1 MSFCSKCGAR
11 LNEGATFC
19 SNCGAP
25 QEVPAQQAWTSS
37 KQQGWPPGQQT
48 WPNEQQF
55 HPQDIESNK
64 VMAILAYFGILVLIP
79 LFAAKES
86 KFARYHV
93 NQGLVLFIAEVAY
106 GIVYAVLSSIIWA
119 ISWRLYFITRIIG
132 FFSLVFLVLSVIGI
146 VNAVNGQAK
155 ELPVIGKI
163 KILK

>member
-1 MSFCSKCGAR
+1 
-11 LNEGATFC
+11 
-19 SNCGAP
+19 
-25 QEVPAQQAWTSS
+25 
-37 KQQGWPPGQQT
+37 
-48 WPNEQQF
+48 
-55 HPQDIESNK
+55 
-64 VMAILAYFGILVLIP
+64 MAILAYFGILVLIP

-106 GIVYAVLSSIIWA
+106 GIVYAILSSIIWA

-132 FFSLVFLVLSVIGI
+132 IFSLVFLVLSVIGI

-155 ELPVIGKI
+155 ELPVIGKF

>member
-25 QEVPAQQAWTSS
+25 QEVSAQQAWTSS
-37 KQQGWPPGQQT
+37 EQQGWPPGQQT

-106 GIVYAVLSSIIWA
+106 GIVYAILSSIIWA

-132 FFSLVFLVLSVIGI
+132 IFSLVFLVLSVIGI

-155 ELPVIGKI
+155 ELPVIGKF

>member
-37 KQQGWPPGQQT
+37 EQQGWPLGQQT

-106 GIVYAVLSSIIWA
+106 GIVYAILSSIIWA

-132 FFSLVFLVLSVIGI
+132 IFSLVFLVLSVIGI

>member
-37 KQQGWPPGQQT
+37 EQQGWPLGQQT

-106 GIVYAVLSSIIWA
+106 GIVYAILSSIIWA

-132 FFSLVFLVLSVIGI
+132 IFSLVFLVLSVIGI

-155 ELPVIGKI
+155 ELPVIGKF

>member
-37 KQQGWPPGQQT
+37 EQQGWPPGQQT